1 MTLAGLSGLVG
12 LTHLHCFAWKKLEN
26 EAFSSIAKQH
36 QTTKANTINTL
47 HAQ

>member
-12 LTHLHCFAWKKLEN
+12 LSHLHYFAWKKLGN

-36 QTTKANTINTL
+36 QTTKANMINTL
-47 HAQ
+47 YAQ